1 MAYGGQQ
8 RKQFDDTNR
17 GILFKNDR
25 KRSDKHPDYRG
36 SLNVGGVDHWLSAWR
51 KDTKNGPALS
61 ISIEPKQEARRD
73 SYERSREPERRSG
86 ALTGNPNAGW
96 DRGHDEPPFPDE
108 IPDF

>member
-1 MAYGGQQ
+1 MAYGSQQ
-8 RKQFDDTNR
+8 PKKFDDTNR

-51 KDTKNGPALS
+51 KETRNGPALS
-61 ISIEPKQEARRD
+61 LSIEPKQEARRG
-73 SYERSREPERRSG
+73 SYERSREAQRP
-86 ALTGNPNAGW
+86 ADNGW